1 MVHGRALC
9 KWKYYGKKMVI
20 FFLFFMPKFRHKEVL
35 GMFSD
40 EILEKIFGKDEVIK
54 VPIVY
59 QWVMVR
65 AIQEVLE
72 EEKNNGT
79 LQSV

>member
-1 MVHGRALC
+1 
-9 KWKYYGKKMVI
+9 
-20 FFLFFMPKFRHKEVL
+20 
-35 GMFSD
+35 MFSD

>member
-1 MVHGRALC
+1 
-9 KWKYYGKKMVI
+9 
-20 FFLFFMPKFRHKEVL
+20 
-35 GMFSD
+35 MFSD
-40 EILEKIFGKDEVIK
+40 EILEKIFSKDEVIK